1 MLRAIL
7 VGPQPAR
14 DSESKGNGLEIS
26 RKDANSNALVLLSGG
41 IDSAACARYLQD
53 EGFAVSCV
61 FIDYG
66 QAAAK
71 PERSAA
77 AALVD
82 TLKTNLSFVTVSSAH
97 QFGAG
102 EIPGRNAFLILT
114 AMTICEVNSGVIS
127 LGIHGGTPY
136 YDCSPA
142 FLTSI
147 DRVVAEYSDG
157 RVRVSAP
164 FLLWNKRGIFDYYL
178 RTGIPTEITYSCEAG
193 QQPPCGSCASCQDR
207 RVLGCFP

>member
-1 MLRAIL
+1 M
-7 VGPQPAR
+7 
-14 DSESKGNGLEIS
+14 KIS
-26 RKDANSNALVLLSGG
+26 RKSANSNALVLLSGG

-53 EGFAVSCV
+53 EGFSVSCV

-71 PERSAA
+71 PERVAA
-77 AALVD
+77 AALAD
-82 TLKTNLSFVTVSSAH
+82 TLKTTLSVVTVSSKRR
-97 QFGAG
+97 FGVG

-127 LGIHGGTPY
+127 LGIHGGTSY

-142 FLTSI
+142 FFASV
-147 DRVVAEYSDG
+147 DRLVAEYSDG

-164 FLLWNKRGIFDYYL
+164 FLLWNKRDIFDYYM
-178 RTGIPTEITYSCEAG
+178 RTEIPTEITYSCEAG
-193 QQPPCGSCASCQDR
+193 QEPPCGRCASCLDR